1 MKRKGFVSLVGAG
14 PGDVDLLTIKALR
27 LLKTADVVVYD
38 RLVSADILE
47 LIPTGVSRIS
57 VGKSPGRHCVP
68 QDQINKT
75 IVNLAKSGRR
85 IVRLKGGDPF
95 TFGRGGEEA
104 LALKQ
109 HNIPFEVVPG
119 ITAASGCSA
128 YSGIPLTHRGI
139 SRRVQ
144 FITGHFN
151 NDEPLEINWRSIA
164 DPDSTLVIY
173 MGLAN
178 LPMMIRSMIEAGLPA
193 ATPAAAVHNGTMASQ
208 QRIIAPLDKLN
219 VAIREKG
226 FEAPVM
232 FIIGEVVSLADELDW
247 FHCVLQKPDLGKP
260 VLEQP
265 ALEKYAVAKYALE
278 NHVLEE
284 PVYAEVP

>member
-1 MKRKGFVSLVGAG
+1 MMKKGFVSLVGAG

-27 LLKTADVVVYD
+27 LLQTADVVVYD

-47 LIPTGVSRIS
+47 LIPAGVSRIS

-68 QDQINKT
+68 QDQINRT

-109 HNIPFEVVPG
+109 NNIPFEVVPG

-128 YSGIPLTHRGI
+128 YSGIPLTHRGM

-151 NDEPLEINWRSIA
+151 NDEPLDINWKTIA
-164 DPDSTLVIY
+164 DPASTLVIY

-178 LPMMIRSMIEAGLPA
+178 LPVMIRSLIDAGLPA
-193 ATPAAAVHNGTMASQ
+193 STPAAAVHNGTMASQ
-208 QRIIAPLDKLN
+208 QRIIAPLNKLDE
-219 VAIREKG
+219 AIREKG
-226 FEAPVM
+226 IDAPVM
-232 FIIGEVVSLADELDW
+232 FIIGEVVSLADDLDW
-247 FHCVLQKPDLGKP
+247 FDHIMT
-260 VLEQP
+260 EP
-265 ALEKYAVAKYALE
+265 ALEESVYEKDAV
-278 NHVLEE
+278 HC
-284 PVYAEVP
+284 